1 MMNAEFASGTTVI
14 RRLWP
19 SDQDQIKEHFR
30 QLDAK
35 TRRLRFGGA
44 VSESFVEQYAGKLI
58 ELGTILYGAFPDGR
72 LRALGELRGL
82 LDDWPASAEAAFS
95 VQQPWQDKGLGAALM
110 DRVVAAAQNRGV
122 KSLHMMCLREN
133 EKMQHLA
140 LKHDAILDFNR
151 FEVEATLDRPWPTP
165 FSVAEELAND
175 AQGFVQAVLRWPG
188 GVGQGA

>member
-1 MMNAEFASGTTVI
+1 MNAEFASGTTVI

-19 SDQDQIKEHFR
+19 NDQDEITQHFR
-30 QLDAK
+30 QLDVQ

-44 VSESFVEQYAGKLI
+44 VSEGFVEQYAGKLI
-58 ELGTILYGAFPDGR
+58 ELGTILYGAFPDGQ

-82 LDDWPASAEAAFS
+82 LDDWPVSAEAAFS
-95 VQQPWQDKGLGAALM
+95 VQQPWQDQGLGAALM

-122 KSLHMMCLREN
+122 KSLHMICLREN

-140 LKHDAILDFNR
+140 LKHHAILDFNR
-151 FEVEATLDRPWPTP
+151 YEVEAKLDRPWPTP
-165 FSVAEELAND
+165 FSLAEEIAGD

-188 GVGQGA
+188 ALVERA